1 MVRFLTLLLVVC
13 LAPGAWGFTYI
24 KNTNTGLPIKWDPGQ
39 VTMRVLLGSTSTLID
54 GSNYNTST
62 QVAAETWNAMI
73 GNFKFNPQLAAAA
86 AATDHNRVN
95 EMTFAA
101 DIFGKAFGDTTL
113 AVTTTWYSGNRRT
126 ESDIVF
132 NTKYTWDSYR
142 GAKRTGIVDL
152 QRVAIHELGHSL
164 GLDHPDE
171 DAQTVNA
178 VMNSHVSSIDTIT
191 SDDTDGAQNLYG
203 PLGIP
208 ANDKFANAIAVV
220 LSNGTAKVTG
230 YNTNATKE
238 TGEPRHA
245 DNAGG
250 HSVWWKWTAPSS
262 GTITVDTRG
271 SYSDTTLGIYTGSTL
286 ASLTTIASN
295 DDIDRGIV
303 QASTVTFS
311 AVSGVTYYIAVDGF
325 DADSSGLTLNLNS
338 TTIAIG
344 SAPVITTQPVSKTVT
359 AGTTA
364 SFSVLAS
371 GNPTPTY
378 QWQKGG
384 IGISGANAST
394 YTIASPASGDAGNY
408 TVTATNSIGTVTS
421 SVATLTVNTLP
432 TITTQPVSATATAGT
447 TVIFSVNATAGTSS
461 IAYQWSLG
469 NLAVTGATSSSLNL
483 GNVQSSNA
491 GDYTVTLTTA
501 AGSVT
506 SAVATL
512 TVTPAPVVLPPT
524 PIVSTSSGSGGGGGG
539 GGAPSLW
546 FGAVLSLL
554 VIGRRLSRRLH

>member
-461 IAYQWSLG
+461 IAYQWSQG
-469 NLAVTGATSSSLNL
+469 NLAVTGATSASLNL

-539 GGAPSLW
+539 APSLW

>member
-1 MVRFLTLLLVVC
+1 MVC

-303 QASTVTFS
+303 QASTATFS

-539 GGAPSLW
+539 GAPSLW

>member
-1 MVRFLTLLLVVC
+1 MVC

-539 GGAPSLW
+539 APSLW

>member
-1 MVRFLTLLLVVC
+1 MVRFLALLLVVC

-208 ANDKFANAIAVV
+208 ANDKFVNAIAVV

-271 SYSDTTLGIYTGSTL
+271 SYSDTTLGIYTGSTH

-325 DADSSGLTLNLNS
+325 DADSSGLTLNFNS

-461 IAYQWSLG
+461 IAYQWSQG
-469 NLAVTGATSSSLNL
+469 NLAVTGATSASLNL

-539 GGAPSLW
+539 APSLW

>member
-539 GGAPSLW
+539 GAPSLW

>member
-1 MVRFLTLLLVVC
+1 VARLFALLLLVC
-13 LAPGAWGFTYI
+13 LAPEVWGFSFI
-24 KNTNTGLPIKWDPGQ
+24 INEKTGLPIKWNPGQ

-62 QVAAETWNAMI
+62 QVAAETWNAVL

-86 AATDHNRVN
+86 EPTDRNRVN
-95 EMTFAA
+95 EMAFAA

-142 GAKRTGIVDL
+142 GVKRTGIVDL

-178 VMNSHVSSIDTIT
+178 VMNSRVSTIDTIT

-208 ANDKFANAIAVV
+208 ANDKFANALAVV
-220 LSNGTAKVTG
+220 LSNGAAKVTG

-262 GTITVDTRG
+262 GAITIDTRG
-271 SYSDTTLGIYTGSTL
+271 SYSDTTLGIYTGTAL
-286 ASLTTIASN
+286 ASLIKIASN
-295 DDIDRGIV
+295 DDIDEGVV
-303 QASTVTFS
+303 QASTVTFN
-311 AVSGVTYYIAVDGF
+311 AVGGTIYYLAVDGF

-344 SAPVITTQPVSKTVT
+344 SAPTITTQPESKTVT
-359 AGTTA
+359 AGTSV
-364 SFSVLAS
+364 SFSVVAT

-378 QWQKGG
+378 QWQKGVN
-384 IGISGANAST
+384 GISGATAAT
-394 YTIASPASGDAGNY
+394 YTIASPASGDAGSY
-408 TVTATNSIGTVTS
+408 TVTVSNSIGAVTS
-421 SVATLTVNTLP
+421 SAATLTVNTLP
-432 TITTQPVSATATAGT
+432 AITTQPASATATAGT
-447 TVIFSVNATAGTSS
+447 NVVFSVTATAGTNS
-461 IAYQWSLG
+461 IAYQWL
-469 NLAVTGATSSSLNL
+469 LANVALTGATSSSLSL
-483 GNVQSSNA
+483 SNVQTNNA
-491 GDYTVTLTTA
+491 GDYTVKLTTT

-506 SAVATL
+506 STSATL
-512 TVTPAPVVLPPT
+512 TVTPAPVVVPPSPAPT
-524 PIVSTSSGSGGGGGG
+524 SGGGGGG

-546 FGAVLSLL
+546 FGVVLSGWAL
-554 VIGRRLSRRLH
+554 GRYWRRRIA

>member
-1 MVRFLTLLLVVC
+1 VARLFALLLVVW
-13 LAPGAWGFTYI
+13 LAPGVWGFTYI

-39 VTMRVLLGSTSTLID
+39 VTMRVLLGSTATLID
-54 GSNYNTST
+54 GSSYNTST
-62 QVAAETWNAMI
+62 QVAAETWNTVI

-86 AATDHNRVN
+86 AATDHNSLN
-95 EMTFAA
+95 EMAFAA

-142 GAKRTGIVDL
+142 GVKRTGIVDL

-178 VMNSHVSSIDTIT
+178 VMNSRVSTIDTIT

-220 LSNGTAKVTG
+220 LSNGIAKVTG

-238 TGEPRHA
+238 TNEPRHA

-262 GTITVDTRG
+262 GVITIDTRG
-271 SYSDTTLGIYTGSTL
+271 SYSDTALGIYTGTTI
-286 ASLTTIASN
+286 ASLITIASN
-295 DDIDRGIV
+295 DDIDRGVV
-303 QASTVTFS
+303 QASTVTFN
-311 AVSGVTYYIAVDGF
+311 AVGGTIYYIAVDGF
-325 DADSSGLTLNLNS
+325 DADSSGLTLNLSS

-344 SAPVITTQPVSKTVT
+344 SAPVITTQPENKTVT
-359 AGTTA
+359 AGT
-364 SFSVLAS
+364 SVFFSVVAT
-371 GNPTPTY
+371 GDPAPTY
-378 QWQKGG
+378 QWQKGVN
-384 IGISGANAST
+384 GISGANAAT
-394 YTIASPASGDAGNY
+394 YTIASPASGDAGSY
-408 TVTATNSIGTVTS
+408 KVTVSNSVGAVTS
-421 SVATLTVNTLP
+421 SAATLTVNTLP
-432 TITTQPVSATATAGT
+432 AITTQPTSATATAGT
-447 TVIFSVNATAGTSS
+447 NVLFSVTATAGTNS
-461 IAYQWSLG
+461 IAYQWSLA
-469 NLAVTGATSSSLNL
+469 NVALTGATSSSLSL
-483 GNVQSSNA
+483 SNVQASNA
-491 GDYTVTLTTA
+491 GDYTVKLTTT

-506 SAVATL
+506 STVATL
-512 TVTPAPVVLPPT
+512 TVTPAPVVVPPSPT
-524 PIVSTSSGSGGGGGG
+524 PSSGGGGG
-539 GGAPSLW
+539 GGAPSHW
-546 FGAVLSLL
+546 FGVVLSCLAL
-554 VIGRRLSRRLH
+554 GRCWRRRIT

>member
-1 MVRFLTLLLVVC
+1 MPRFFLLCLLVL
-13 LAPGAWGFTYI
+13 LAPAAWGYTYI
-24 KNTNTGLPIKWDPGQ
+24 KNADTGLPIKWNPGT
-39 VTMRVLLGSTSTLID
+39 VSLRILLGTTSTLID
-54 GSNYNTST
+54 GSNYNTSA
-62 QVAAETWNAMI
+62 QAAAQTWNDVI
-73 GNFKFNPQLAAAA
+73 GNLKFQSQLSAAA
-86 AATDHNRVN
+86 AATDHNRLN
-95 EMTFAA
+95 EMAFAA
-101 DIFGKAFGDTTL
+101 DIFGKAFSDTTL
-113 AVTTTWYSGNRRT
+113 AITTTWYSGNQRT

-132 NTKYTWDSYR
+132 STKWTWDSYR

-325 DADSSGLTLNLNS
+325 DADSSGLTLNFNS

-469 NLAVTGATSSSLNL
+469 NLAVTGATSASLNL

-539 GGAPSLW
+539 APSLW

>member
-1 MVRFLTLLLVVC
+1 
-13 LAPGAWGFTYI
+13 
-24 KNTNTGLPIKWDPGQ
+24 
-39 VTMRVLLGSTSTLID
+39 MRVLLGSTSTLID

-62 QVAAETWNAMI
+62 QVAAETWNAVI

-86 AATDHNRVN
+86 EATDRNRVN
-95 EMTFAA
+95 EMAFAA

-126 ESDIVF
+126 ESDIIF
-132 NTKYTWDSYR
+132 STKYTWDSYR
-142 GAKRTGIVDL
+142 GVKRTGIVDL

-178 VMNSHVSSIDTIT
+178 VMNSRVSTIDTIT

-262 GTITVDTRG
+262 GAITIDTRG
-271 SYSDTTLGIYTGSTL
+271 SYSDTTLGIYTGTAL
-286 ASLTTIASN
+286 ASLIKIASN
-295 DDIDRGIV
+295 DDIDEGVV
-303 QASTVTFS
+303 QASTVTFN
-311 AVSGVTYYIAVDGF
+311 AVGGTIYYLAVDGF
-325 DADSSGLTLNLNS
+325 DADSSGLTLNLSS

-344 SAPVITTQPVSKTVT
+344 NAPVITTQPENKTVT
-359 AGTTA
+359 AGTSV
-364 SFSVLAS
+364 SFSVVAT

-378 QWQKGG
+378 QWQKGVN
-384 IGISGANAST
+384 GISGANAAT
-394 YTIASPASGDAGNY
+394 YTIASPASGDAGSY
-408 TVTATNSIGTVTS
+408 TVTVSNSIGAVTS
-421 SVATLTVNTLP
+421 SAATLTVNTLP
-432 TITTQPVSATATAGT
+432 AITTQPASATATAGT
-447 TVIFSVNATAGTSS
+447 NVVFSVTATAGTNS
-461 IAYQWSLG
+461 IAYQWSLA
-469 NLAVTGATSSSLNL
+469 NVALTGATSSSLSL
-483 GNVQSSNA
+483 SNVQASNA
-491 GDYTVTLTTA
+491 GDYTVKLTTT

-506 SAVATL
+506 STVATL
-512 TVTPAPVVLPPT
+512 TVTPAPVVVPPS
-524 PIVSTSSGSGGGGGG
+524 PAPSGGGGGGG

-546 FGAVLSLL
+546 FGVVLSCLAL
-554 VIGRRLSRRLH
+554 GRCWRRRVT

>member
-303 QASTVTFS
+303 QASTATFS

>member
-539 GGAPSLW
+539 APSLW

>member
-1 MVRFLTLLLVVC
+1 MVC

>member
-1 MVRFLTLLLVVC
+1 MVRFLALLLVVC

-539 GGAPSLW
+539 GAPSLW

>member
-1 MVRFLTLLLVVC
+1 MVC

-539 GGAPSLW
+539 GAPSLW

>member
-1 MVRFLTLLLVVC
+1 
-13 LAPGAWGFTYI
+13 
-24 KNTNTGLPIKWDPGQ
+24 
-39 VTMRVLLGSTSTLID
+39 MRVLLGSTSTLID

-62 QVAAETWNAMI
+62 QVAAETWNAVL

-86 AATDHNRVN
+86 EPTDRNRVN
-95 EMTFAA
+95 EMAFAA

-469 NLAVTGATSSSLNL
+469 SLAVTGATSASLNL

-539 GGAPSLW
+539 APSLW